1 MADFYR
7 RRYAEKEWTKK
18 VDISILFRLEKATA
32 RIKTIAD
39 RDQLK
44 PILEE
49 VEQLEIAL
57 NIAQGRVKDFP
68 LKEHEMPEDTPKTE
82 YRRSTKKS
90 IRIRKS
96 LPG

>member
-1 MADFYR
+1 VNFYR

-18 VDISILFRLEKATA
+18 VDISLLFRLEQATA

-44 PILEE
+44 AILEE
-49 VEQLEIAL
+49 VEQLELAL

-82 YRRSTKKS
+82 YRKPYKR
-90 IRIRKS
+90 RK
-96 LPG
+96 PQANPQ